1 MSNPNRR
8 GTMALVS
15 ASLCLALAALFYF
28 AEPAPSLTASA
39 PAAVPA
45 AADWG
50 LSFPTEGESP
60 AGNVSAEDLA
70 RGLDILEAA
79 IRTVTGPAV
88 ETPTA
93 TEAPAA

>member
-8 GTMALVS
+8 GAMALVS

-28 AEPAPSLTASA
+28 ADPPQSLTASA

-60 AGNVSAEDLA
+60 VGNVSAEDLA
-70 RGLDILEAA
+70 QYNAYYLGDTSQKVLYLTFDCGYEN
-79 IRTVTGPAV
+79 G
-88 ETPTA
+88 
-93 TEAPAA
+93 